1 MEHLETKVIV
11 AIKERVNDSE
21 VYLRAW
27 QQEIE
32 NLKLVLEKVKN
43 LTTSR
48 LIAVIDDTKKNI
60 KDKYIIMEWIE
71 GLLIILFLFLFYLF
85 LFYFIFIYFYLFL
98 FIFILFL
105 FYLFLFIFILFLFY
119 FYFIFI

>member
-1 MEHLETKVIV
+1 MKLGGFGRIFKMEHIETKVVV

-21 VYLRAW
+21 VYLKAW

-32 NLKLVLEKVKN
+32 NLKMVLEKVKN

-60 KDKYIIMEWIE
+60 KDKYIIMEWI
-71 GLLIILFLFLFYLF
+71 GGKNLLFFCFFFKI
-85 LFYFIFIYFYLFL
+85 
-98 FIFILFL
+98 
-105 FYLFLFIFILFLFY
+105 
-119 FYFIFI
+119 